1 VSDLRPTDPQQGT
14 GNLAMSPTPQQQLNQ
29 LICGYWHSQ
38 CVYVAAKLGIAD
50 LLANGPQSVDDLA
63 KQTGTHRPSLFRLL
77 RALASLGVFAEEPGQ
92 RFAMTPTAEPLR
104 RDVSGSQW
112 AMAVMMGEEHFR
124 AWAELLYS
132 VRTGKIA
139 FDKVFGQPVFE
150 FLSQNPEQAAIFD
163 KAMVGVHG
171 RETSAMLD
179 VYDFSKF
186 TSLADIGGGNGST
199 LSGILKRHPK
209 IHGTLFDL
217 PGVIQRAG
225 AAVEA
230 AGLSDRIHLVA
241 GDFFEAVP
249 GGVDAYVLRHI
260 IHDWDEEKATRIL
273 ANVRQAIR
281 EDGRLLVVESVIPP
295 GNEPFFGKLLDVT
308 MLVIPGGQER
318 TEQEYRD
325 LFGKAGFRL
334 ARIVPTATE
343 VSVIEGVPA

>member
-1 VSDLRPTDPQQGT
+1 M
-14 GNLAMSPTPQQQLNQ
+14 NPTPQQQLNQ

-50 LLANGPQSVDDLA
+50 LLADGPQSVEELA
-63 KQTGTHRPSLFRLL
+63 NQTGTHRPSLFRLL

-92 RFAMTPTAEPLR
+92 RFTLTPAAEPLR
-104 RDVSGSQW
+104 RDVPGSQW

-124 AWAELLYS
+124 AWGELLYS

-139 FDKVFGQPVFE
+139 FDKVFGRPVFE
-150 FLSQNPEQAAIFD
+150 FLSRNPEQAAIFD

-186 TSLADIGGGNGST
+186 ASVTDIGGGNGST
-199 LSGILKRHPK
+199 LCGILKRHSS

-217 PGVIQRAG
+217 PGVTQRAG
-225 AAVEA
+225 AAVDA

-241 GDFFEAVP
+241 GDFFESIP
-249 GGVDAYVLRHI
+249 GGADAYVLRHI
-260 IHDWDEEKATRIL
+260 IHDWDEDKAIRIL
-273 ANVRQAIR
+273 TNVRQAIG
-281 EDGRLLVVESVIPP
+281 EDGRLLVVESVIPA

-334 ARIVPTATE
+334 ARIVPTAAE

>member
-1 VSDLRPTDPQQGT
+1 MNS
-14 GNLAMSPTPQQQLNQ
+14 TPAQHLNQ

-50 LLANGPQSVDDLA
+50 LLANGPRSLDDLA

-77 RALASLGVFAEEPGQ
+77 RALASLGVFAEGPGQ
-92 RFAMTPTAEPLR
+92 SFALTPAAEPLR
-104 RDVSGSQW
+104 RDVPGSQW
-112 AMAVMMGEEHFR
+112 AMAVMMGEEHFH
-124 AWAELLYS
+124 AWSELLYS
-132 VRTGKIA
+132 VQTGKTS
-139 FDKVFGQPVFE
+139 FDKIFGRPVFE
-150 FLSQNPEQAAIFD
+150 FLSQNPEQAALFD

-179 VYDFSKF
+179 AYDFSTF
-186 TSLADIGGGNGST
+186 TSVADVGGGNGTT
-199 LSGILKRHPK
+199 LCGILKRHPS

-217 PGVIQRAG
+217 PGVIGRAG
-225 AAVEA
+225 SVVQA
-230 AGLSDRIHLVA
+230 AGLADRAHLVS
-241 GDFFEAVP
+241 GDFFESVP

-260 IHDWDEEKATRIL
+260 VHDWEDEKAIRIL
-273 ANVRQAIR
+273 SNVRRAIR
-281 EDGRLLVVESVIPP
+281 DDGRLLVVESVIPP
-295 GNEPFFGKLLDVT
+295 GNEPFFGKLLDLT

-334 ARIVPTATE
+334 ARTVPTATE